1 MFFGNLGSMYHL
13 WSIVHFG
20 QLGFLGVCRSGLRK
34 EAQEAR
40 DGADFA
46 GLLRNRYFFR
56 LLHLFQIDV
65 LRLPQRSVVI
75 RQQQRQR
82 QRQQQLY
89 LALERQ
95 LFSPSYDEQSLLSKA
110 S

>member
-20 QLGFLGVCRSGLRK
+20 QLGFLGICRSGLRK

-40 DGADFA
+40 DGAEFA

-65 LRLPQRSVVI
+65 LRLRQRSVVI

-82 QRQQQLY
+82 QREQQPQ
-89 LALERQ
+89 
-95 LFSPSYDEQSLLSKA
+95 P
-110 S
+110 